1 MPLNVLAQGK
11 LVACAHPATVSGT
24 GRPVPLVATTFT
36 VRIVGG
42 LALVTTERIFRNA
55 EEQSIEATMSF
66 PTPVHATLLG
76 LQAKIGDRLVVGC
89 AQRRVQA
96 RQTYEDALET
106 GKTTVL
112 HEELLRGVHMIS
124 VGHVAPGAELSVVGT
139 WAMPMSASR
148 DGATLRIPV
157 TVGDVY
163 GRSLLPESDDLT
175 YGPEVHEATIEVS
188 CADGVARLLGTAL
201 EGGSARVRLDAP
213 IDLHVSAWRPRVL
226 HGLAADGRP
235 VTLGITPCQDEDG
248 NLDVAVLADSS
259 GSMNE
264 VAGGVRGQEGRS
276 KHDVLVEGLRR
287 IASAM
292 RPSDKVELWQFNTA
306 PVLVGGHDLA
316 AAIGKMSRSSGGTET
331 GLAVT
336 AVVGNRRTRDV
347 ILITDGKSHAL
358 DVQAA
363 ARSGRRFQ
371 VVLVGEDSLEANVG
385 HLAALTGGQIFVA
398 AGSDYAS
405 AARQTHEAIEA
416 AFRAARAPH
425 VAAPVVVGAPVQIE
439 TRIGG
444 MSVQASWGS
453 FPTGRGNDAD
463 DQAPA
468 TAEDPDSDAAI
479 AQASSGDRRSA
490 NSDAE
495 LARAVGAV
503 AASLAIPAM
512 EEDAAASLAEAEGI
526 VCHLTSLVLVDQ
538 AGEIQDVIPAQRKVA
553 TMIPRTMGGV
563 AAPAP
568 APAGLVLRRAGTPS
582 GADASLNQSF
592 FHGEVRMPAPVGRS
606 RVQMSRTR
614 VVADTDA
621 LANGGP
627 SAFGMSGLVAS
638 SPATAIVDMS
648 SIVGCVAWSASPEA
662 LHEGD
667 ISGLPQHVR
676 DLLQSAAL
684 TKEVA
689 ALAAAIG
696 ASALQ
701 VAVALLAKRDG
712 ASDRTAARV
721 ACAVLGSKVGDLIAA
736 AERALGL

>member
-1 MPLNVLAQGK
+1 MPLNVLAMGK
-11 LVACAHPATVSGT
+11 LAACAHPATVSGT
-24 GRPVPLVATTFT
+24 GRPVPLMATNFT

-42 LALVTTERIFRNA
+42 LAVVTTERTFRNA

-76 LQAKIGDRLVVGC
+76 LRAKIGDRLVVGC
-89 AQRRVQA
+89 AQRRGQA
-96 RQTYEDALET
+96 RQTYEDALES
-106 GKTTVL
+106 GRTTVL

-124 VGHVAPGAELSVVGT
+124 VGHVAPGTELSVVGT

-148 DGATLRIPV
+148 DGAILRIPV

-163 GRSLLPESDDLT
+163 GRSLLPQSDDLT
-175 YGPEVHEATIEVS
+175 YGPDVHEAEIQVS
-188 CADGVARLLGTAL
+188 CVDGVASLVGTVL
-201 EGGSARVRLDAP
+201 EGGRAHVRLDAP
-213 IDLHVSAWRPRVL
+213 IDLQVSDWRPRVL
-226 HGLAADGRP
+226 HGVAADGRP
-235 VTLGITPCQDEDG
+235 VTLGITPSQDQDG
-248 NLDVAVLADSS
+248 DLDVAVLADSS

-264 VAGGVRGQEGRS
+264 VAGGVRGQDGKS
-276 KHDVLVEGLRR
+276 KHDVLIEGLRR
-287 IASAM
+287 IAGAM
-292 RPSDKVELWQFNTA
+292 RPSDKVELWQFNRA
-306 PVLVGGHDLA
+306 PVLVGGQDLA
-316 AAIGKMSRSSGGTET
+316 AAIGRMSPASGGTQT

-371 VVLVGEDSLEANVG
+371 VVLIGEDSLEANVG

-398 AGSDYAS
+398 SGADLAS
-405 AARQTHEAIEA
+405 AARQTHEAVEG

-425 VAAPVVVGAPVQIE
+425 VAAPVVVGAPMQVE

-444 MSVQASWGS
+444 MSVQASWSLVPMASSSG
-453 FPTGRGNDAD
+453 AD

-468 TAEDPDSDAAI
+468 TAEHPDPGAAI
-479 AQASSGDRRSA
+479 AQAFSGERRSA

-503 AASLAIPAM
+503 AASLAIAAM
-512 EEDAAASLAEAEGI
+512 EEDTATSLAEAEGI

-538 AGEIQDVIPAQRKVA
+538 AGEIQDAIPAQRKVA
-553 TMIPRTMGGV
+553 TMMPRTMGGV

-582 GADASLNQSF
+582 GANASGNESIS
-592 FHGEVRMPAPVGRS
+592 HGGVRMPAPVGRS
-606 RVQMSRTR
+606 RVQVSRTWF
-614 VVADTDA
+614 VADTDA

-627 SAFGMSGLVAS
+627 SDFGMSGLVAS

-662 LHEGD
+662 LHRGD

-684 TKEVA
+684 TMEVA

-721 ACAVLGSKVGDLIAA
+721 ARAVLGSKAGDLVAA